1 VDSGPVVFPVSGF
14 PRKNLGVDL
23 CDCCIIFVH
32 CFDSVF
38 YCTKREKGLG
48 LVNCELY
55 SAELIWLVVPSFP
68 NNLSP
73 LYMRKETDTDF
84 GAPGKQP
91 NKKIQA
97 PQLPNQLN
105 KIY

>member
-1 VDSGPVVFPVSGF
+1 MDSGPVVFPASGF

-32 CFDSVF
+32 CLILFF

-55 SAELIWLVVPSFP
+55 SAELIRLVVPSFP
-68 NNLSP
+68 NRLRILAGLLYHRDEELLHEVYAYISQP
-73 LYMRKETDTDF
+73 LPCF
-84 GAPGKQP
+84 
-91 NKKIQA
+91 
-97 PQLPNQLN
+97 LL
-105 KIY
+105 